1 MDKETLVDLFLQI
14 YKRVQANPI
23 LFLEA
28 YFNKIPQVNLMLTEE
43 EKQKIFDTYRHIP
56 VLPDIEDMKKWDE
69 YVKLQ
74 RETGKKDWEIF

>member
-28 YFNKIPQVNLMLTEE
+28 YFNKIHQENLILTEE

-69 YVKLQ
+69 
-74 RETGKKDWEIF
+74 

>member
-1 MDKETLVDLFLQI
+1 MPVDLFLQI

-28 YFNKIPQVNLMLTEE
+28 YFNKIPQENLMLTEE